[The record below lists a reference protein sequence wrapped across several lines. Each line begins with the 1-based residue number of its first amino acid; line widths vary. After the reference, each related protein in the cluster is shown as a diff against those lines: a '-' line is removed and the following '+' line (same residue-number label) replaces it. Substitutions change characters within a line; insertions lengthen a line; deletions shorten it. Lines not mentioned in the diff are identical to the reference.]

1 MKQFVQFYKKDF
13 LSVLVYFILLLS
25 CVLSSTVYLLRC
37 RQYSIHPNVLEW
49 ILVLLQD
56 MTTGVYCFPFT
67 YILFFF
73 YLMNNYFNRLECR
86 IRLKSIKH
94 FTSFSFKLAALSTGI
109 WTATLFLLI
118 FLIAFSNGFSFSL
131 EIKEVDFL
139 REFYGISIANNA
151 SFFIGFFFSY
161 IAYYFF
167 LSLLTISSF
176 SWFKKSNMSLVFL
189 FTFLFVESL
198 FWIYQLDNGIIGLL
212 PIFQYMVNSNPYALI
227 YWLTLLSIIIPLTVF
242 SVHRNW
248 RRVQKLEM
256 GKLSSHMWRL
266 NQIIYTKYFWGYVLF
281 WILICLGLWYWLEG
295 NDRLVIEILKGPN
308 LSQNSFLVL
317 SIWLLHWFI
326 IHTFFLAV
334 VYRRRASDF
343 FLEVIRF
350 SSIKLWIRY
359 QIWTCFLYG
368 LILIMVKVLV
378 IQFMLQLPNW
388 DIGVLFIVDSLNACV
403 LVLFCFMLYALGANV
418 QMNFAC
424 VSFFLLMIV
433 FGGLFVGNRTNYL
446 FYILNRGNGD
456 IGRDL
461 FLQLLFLVFLFKSI
475 FYFTRQKRRF
485 IE

>member
-1 MKQFVQFYKKDF
+1 M
-13 LSVLVYFILLLS
+13 
-25 CVLSSTVYLLRC
+25 
-37 RQYSIHPNVLEW
+37 
-49 ILVLLQD
+49 
-56 MTTGVYCFPFT
+56 
-67 YILFFF
+67 
-73 YLMNNYFNRLECR
+73 
-86 IRLKSIKH
+86 
-94 FTSFSFKLAALSTGI
+94 
-109 WTATLFLLI
+109 
-118 FLIAFSNGFSFSL
+118 
-131 EIKEVDFL
+131 
-139 REFYGISIANNA
+139 
-151 SFFIGFFFSY
+151 
-161 IAYYFF
+161 
-167 LSLLTISSF
+167 
-176 SWFKKSNMSLVFL
+176 
-189 FTFLFVESL
+189 
-198 FWIYQLDNGIIGLL
+198 
-212 PIFQYMVNSNPYALI
+212 
-227 YWLTLLSIIIPLTVF
+227 
-242 SVHRNW
+242 
-248 RRVQKLEM
+248 EM

-403 LVLFCFMLYALGANV
+403 LSLLCFMLYALGANV

-461 FLQLLFLVFLFKSI
+461 FLQLLFLVFIFKSI